1 MRHRPPATAL
11 WTGALLLAVATGEGC
26 SAGFDPY
33 ERLTSLRV
41 LALQSEPVA
50 PAPGENTTLSAL
62 VYTPPPA
69 DATMPTTVSY
79 EWSWCPFAGTANDGY
94 PCLVTEDQLTR
105 LLGMPVSFAL
115 GTDPTVKF
123 THMFDPALLQ
133 TICAGQ
139 PGLPPPPDCREGFP
153 VTLKLRVST
162 GSEQVTAVR
171 PLKLLLKAAAQPN
184 TNPALGPDM
193 VATIDG
199 NDVALPES
207 KTLPSGTVAADLPL
221 LKRRADNAVK
231 ANVTVDAAEVYDAF
245 DDNGNPASVTERLF
259 VSWFVETGTMKHP
272 RTGYNA
278 ATTIP
283 FDSLLTNVWRPD
295 RAQLYRRDTA
305 QLFVVLRDSRDG
317 VTWRSFTV
325 GLEPSP

>member
-1 MRHRPPATAL
+1 MRHRPPAGTLCA
-11 WTGALLLAVATGEGC
+11 GALLLAVAAGAGC
-26 SAGFDPY
+26 GGDFDPY

-50 PAPGENTTLSAL
+50 PAPGESTTLSAL

-69 DATMPTTVSY
+69 NATMLTTLSY
-79 EWSWCPFAGTANDGY
+79 EWSWCPFAGTANSGY
-94 PCLVTEDQLTR
+94 PCLVTEAQLTA

-115 GTDPTVKF
+115 GTDATAKF

-133 TICAGQ
+133 AICAGQ

-153 VTLKLRVST
+153 ITLKLTVST

-184 TNPALGPDM
+184 TNPALGRDM

-207 KTLPSGTVAADLPL
+207 TTLLPGTAPTDLPL

-231 ANVTVDAAEVYDAF
+231 ADVTVDAAEVYDGF

-259 VSWFVETGTMKHP
+259 LSWFVETGTMKHP

-278 ATTIP
+278 TTTIP
-283 FDSLLTNVWRPD
+283 FDTLLTDVWRPD
-295 RAQLYRRDTA
+295 RTQLYPRTTA

-325 GLEPSP
+325 GLEPAP